1 MSISPI
7 KTGISK
13 QQHKQTPPIEDV
25 LSSRGRIKIIKILA
39 QEIELNI
46 SEIARR
52 SQLNHS
58 TACRHLDFL
67 EGAGIIQKKVF
78 GRIKIYRFKLENVKV
93 KGLKS
98 LFDLWAAD

>member
-1 MSISPI
+1 MSTSPMKI
-7 KTGISK
+7 KIAK
-13 QQHKQTPPIEDV
+13 QNHKQTPPIEDV

-39 QEIELNI
+39 KEIELNI

-58 TACRHLDFL
+58 TARRHLDFL
-67 EGAGIIQKKVF
+67 ENASILQKKVF

-93 KGLKS
+93 KGLKYN
-98 LFDLWAAD
+98 LILQLQE

>member
-1 MSISPI
+1 MSINPI
-7 KTGISK
+7 KTGISI
-13 QQHKQTPPIEDV
+13 HKHTPPIEDV

-67 EGAGIIQKKVF
+67 EEAGIIQKKVF

>member
-1 MSISPI
+1 MSMSSMRTDTPRQD
-7 KTGISK
+7 S
-13 QQHKQTPPIEDV
+13 KQTPAIEDV
-25 LSSRGRIKIIKILA
+25 LSSRGRIKIIKILS

-67 EGAGIIQKKVF
+67 EEAGIIKKKVF

-98 LFDLWAAD
+98 LFDLCAED